1 MMSTESLDEKVVR
14 ILIDALN
21 RRELEPVLKLFAE
34 EVVLHCPGKNRIA
47 GEYRG
52 RSEVLGF
59 WRKQV
64 ELSGG
69 TFKGNVISVSQG
81 ENQLVLISELSL
93 TRHGKAYTW
102 RRANHYQFYRNRVI
116 EAWLYESDQYLADE
130 AFG

>member
-102 RRANHYQFYRNRVI
+102 RRANHYQFYRNRVT

>member
-1 MMSTESLDEKVVR
+1 MSPQFLDEKVVR
-14 ILIDALN
+14 TLIDAFN

-34 EVVLHCPGKNRIA
+34 EVVLHCPGRNRVA

-52 RSEVLGF
+52 KSEVLGF

-64 ELSGG
+64 ELSEG
-69 TFKGNVISVSQG
+69 TFKGNVISVLQG

-93 TRHGKAYTW
+93 TRHGKTYTW

>member
-1 MMSTESLDEKVVR
+1 MSPQFLDEKVVR
-14 ILIDALN
+14 TLIDAFN

-34 EVVLHCPGKNRIA
+34 EVLLRCPGKNRIA

-69 TFKGNVISVSQG
+69 TFKGNVISVLQG

>member
-1 MMSTESLDEKVVR
+1 MSPQFLDEKVVR
-14 ILIDALN
+14 TLIDAFN

-69 TFKGNVISVSQG
+69 TFQGNVISVLQG